1 MKRRLAGMITG
12 LFLFTAFNFTV
23 IPTPLLGQES
33 KPSEKN
39 VISTFSIVAYDSS
52 TAEFGVAVASRF
64 FSVGSVVPWAKAG
77 VGAVATQSFAN
88 TSFGWRGLA
97 HLEQGMSSEET
108 LQALLKND
116 DNPSQRQVGIV
127 STNGYGVSYTGE
139 NCISWAGGRSGSG
152 YAIQGN
158 ILAGEGV
165 VIAMEETFLNTSGTL
180 ARKIFNALVAG
191 DEAGGDSRGK
201 QSAAILLVKD
211 GAGYGG
217 YTDRAIDIRVDDNVE
232 PFKELGRLLD
242 IGEMN
247 YAWNEGWTAFMQD
260 RPKAA
265 LPSME
270 RAIKLA
276 PDMPELWYD
285 HAVINLAAGY
295 PEKAIQ
301 ALNTCLKLNP
311 KLKIQAQKDSDLDEL
326 RGDPVFEKLV
336 R

>member
-1 MKRRLAGMITG
+1 MKRHLSWLITG
-12 LFLFTAFNFTV
+12 LSFFVVVEFSFIPIPLSGQV
-23 IPTPLLGQES
+23 IKSTEG
-33 KPSEKN
+33 N

-52 TAEFGVAVASRF
+52 TGEFGVAVASRF

-97 HLEQGMSSEET
+97 YLEQGKSSEEA

-127 STNGYGVSYTGE
+127 STTGHGVSYTGE
-139 NCISWAGGRSGSG
+139 NCIAWAGGRSGSG

-165 VIAMEETFLNTSGTL
+165 VIAMEENFLNSSGTL
-180 ARKIFNALVAG
+180 ARKIYTALVAG
-191 DEAGGDSRGK
+191 NEAGGDSRGK

-285 HAVINLAAGY
+285 HAVINLAAGS
-295 PEKAIQ
+295 PEKAIH
-301 ALNTCLKLNP
+301 ALDTCLKLNP
-311 KLKIQAQKDSDLDEL
+311 KLKIQAQKDSDLDGL
-326 RGDPVFEKLV
+326 RGNSEFEKLV
-336 R
+336 K